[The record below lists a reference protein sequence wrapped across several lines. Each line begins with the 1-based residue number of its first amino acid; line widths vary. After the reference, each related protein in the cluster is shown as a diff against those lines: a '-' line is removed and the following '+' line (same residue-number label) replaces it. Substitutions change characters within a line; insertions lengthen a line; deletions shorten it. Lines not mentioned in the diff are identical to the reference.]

1 MKGLKKGPGSTPF
14 ALGLRPRSQGV
25 EPGGMTHFI
34 EYSQTRRC
42 QTYYT
47 RFLRRLRRQP
57 SSVYFYIKKTD
68 VVGSFWAADGKSID
82 IMFYFEVVTVA
93 SWLQV

>member
-1 MKGLKKGPGSTPF
+1 MRKDVLSGKQGLGAAMLIVRGKRVRGER
-14 ALGLRPRSQGV
+14 ARDVRC
-25 EPGGMTHFI
+25 
-34 EYSQTRRC
+34 QTRRC

-47 RFLRRLRRQP
+47 CFLRRLRLQP